1 MSELA
6 LLGGEPTRIKPF
18 PRWPFFGDEEERELL
33 DALRSG
39 NWSVGGAKLAA
50 FEREFASFQHARYG
64 LACTSGSTA
73 LLIALKALGVKR
85 GDHVII
91 PSYTFLATATAVIDA
106 GAVPIFAD
114 IESETYTLSAEDA
127 EGRITSKTRCIIPVH
142 LAGCPADM
150 SKILK
155 LAEEYGLKV
164 LEDAAQAHGAEWCSR
179 RVGSIGDAGAFS
191 FYQSKNMTAGEGGFI
206 TTNNE
211 EIAELAWSYHNVG
224 RDRRRGWYE
233 HVRYGWNFRMTEFQA
248 AVLLA
253 QLKRL
258 PKLMKK
264 REENAKHLT
273 HLLKS
278 IPGIEPLR
286 KPDYATSHAYHLFIF
301 KYRREEFHGISK
313 ERFIEALRAEGIPCN
328 AGYKPLYSYRFL
340 WDEMVEYVQTP
351 GELNLVNT
359 ERASREEAVWIP
371 QNVLLAE
378 REELEDIARAVEKI
392 RKYSHRLV

>member
-18 PRWPFFGDEEERELL
+18 PRWPLFGAEEERELL

-39 NWSVGGAKLAA
+39 YWSVGGAKLAV
-50 FEREFASFQHARYG
+50 FEREFASFQHAKYG

-114 IESETYTLSAEDA
+114 IEPETYTLSAEDA
-127 EGRITSKTRCIIPVH
+127 ENRITPKTRCIIPVH

-155 LAEEYGLKV
+155 LAAEYGLRV
-164 LEDAAQAHGAEWCSR
+164 LEDAAQAHGAEWLSR

-253 QLKRL
+253 QLRRL

-264 REENAKHLT
+264 REENAKYLT
-273 HLLKS
+273 HLLES
-278 IPGIEPLR
+278 IPGVEPLR
-286 KPDYATSHAYHLFIF
+286 RPNYVTSHAYHLFIF
-301 KYRREEFHGISK
+301 KYRREEFNGVGK
-313 ERFIEALRAEGIPCN
+313 ERFVEALRAEGIPCS
-328 AGYKPLYSYRFL
+328 AGYKPLYSYGFL
-340 WDEMVEYVQTP
+340 WDEILESAQTP
-351 GELNLVNT
+351 RELILTNT
-359 ERASREEAVWIP
+359 EQASREEAVWIP

-378 REELEDIARAVEKI
+378 REELEDIARAIEKI
-392 RKYSHRLV
+392 RKNSRHLV